1 MTKENEF
8 VYVFI
13 GFGSIAK
20 KHKKILTNHFK
31 IKNIIIFKNKKSFKI
46 KILNKAKKYKFL
58 ICSHSDSHLYYFS
71 KLKNF
76 SGSYFFIEKP
86 ISINY
91 EEIKNNQLLFKNS
104 KNVMI
109 GYVFRYSL
117 IISEFKK
124 LLLRTKNTPVI
135 VEINCYSYL
144 PFWRKNV
151 DYKKSITAIVSKG
164 GGIQNELSHE
174 IDYMV
179 YFFGMPKA
187 VFAIQNNSKRLNIN
201 TSETMTI
208 IFEFKNNFNININL
222 SINSKTEERICRVI
236 YPNMVLK
243 LDLLNM
249 NITKYSKT
257 FKSKNIFQSSENLI
271 QKYIDQMNIFIN
283 FKKNSK
289 LIKNNLNDAILVS
302 KLIKKINTS
311 IIKQAKI
318 SI

>member
-1 MTKENEF
+1 MKKENEF

-20 KHKKILTNHFK
+20 KHKKILTNHFN
-31 IKNIIIFKNKKSFKI
+31 IKNIIIFKNKKSFNI
-46 KILNKAKKYKFL
+46 KILNKTKKYKFI
-58 ICSHSDSHLYYFS
+58 ICSNSNSHLFYLR
-71 KLKNF
+71 KLKIF
-76 SGSYFFIEKP
+76 LSSYFFIEKP
-86 ISINY
+86 ITINY
-91 EEIKNNQLLFKNS
+91 EEIKKNRLLLKNS

-117 IISEFKK
+117 VILEFKK
-124 LLLRTKNTPVI
+124 LLWQIKNTPVI
-135 VEINCYSYL
+135 VEINCYSFL
-144 PFWRKNV
+144 PSWRKNV
-151 DYKKSITAIVSKG
+151 DYKKSITAIASKG

-174 IDYMV
+174 IDYMI

-187 VFAIQNNSKRLNIN
+187 VFAIQNNSNRLKIN

-208 IFEFKNNFNININL
+208 IFEFTNNFNININL
-222 SINSKTEERICRVI
+222 SINSKIEERTCRVI

-257 FKSKNIFQSSENLI
+257 FKSQKIFQSSEDST
-271 QKYIDQMNIFIN
+271 QKYIDQMNVFIN
-283 FKKNSK
+283 FEKNSK

-311 IIKQAKI
+311 INKKAKI